1 MLSVEYRPA
10 VYDSLL
16 NVEESNNILNEND
29 KSTLLVQLYS
39 MLNTHNILEIGKIQL
54 LHRHFDL
61 EKNERLAESVH
72 YKPAQ
77 VISSAVSESNR
88 MIPHIWKVCLEDDNY
103 VWRPCEW
110 ILLSEYK
117 SNDKKTD
124 KNIIKKEKER
134 LDRVSSNFSQ
144 LSKKNKFLEEYGKFL
159 IENKLQDVC
168 GLSLVTP
175 DSLPMSDDY
184 LPVESIDIEGKKL
197 TVENKIK
204 SQVDM
209 NQVIETS
216 WEFIPVFDEK
226 SKKKNRSKRS
236 KKF

>member
-1 MLSVEYRPA
+1 
-10 VYDSLL
+10 VYHQ
-16 NVEESNNILNEND
+16 ILVNC
-29 KSTLLVQLYS
+29 Q
-39 MLNTHNILEIGKIQL
+39 
-54 LHRHFDL
+54 
-61 EKNERLAESVH
+61 
-72 YKPAQ
+72 
-77 VISSAVSESNR
+77 
-88 MIPHIWKVCLEDDNY
+88 
-103 VWRPCEW
+103 
-110 ILLSEYK
+110 
-117 SNDKKTD
+117 
-124 KNIIKKEKER
+124 
-134 LDRVSSNFSQ
+134 
-144 LSKKNKFLEEYGKFL
+144 KKNKFLEEYGKFL

-226 SKKKNRSKRS
+226 SKKKIDPKDPKNFDKIRTRGCARISYCSKVSFAHISLFYHQRT
-236 KKF
+236 